1 MGMAGLSLPSLPSGP
16 QPLSYL
22 GQTGIN
28 QQNTAPNASLGAS
41 AAQNPL
47 GNISPFSVSPTQ
59 QPSSQAGTLG
69 NPAGLANPGTNQK
82 DAWRNQSYLNTLMQQ
97 QKMGIGNQFNQQM
110 TALAQPAAGYFNQL
124 TNLGSPYYQQ
134 QQRSSFES
142 GVQQNQNAAA
152 QARQQLAASGY
163 GYTPSGTTAAT
174 IGDMAQ
180 QGSQNLEQAFLQNL
194 FQNEQMQ
201 LAGAQGLG
209 QLAALFNPAP
219 LMGYSSPL
227 STQGETPAQLL
238 GGLGSLLG
246 AI

>member
-1 MGMAGLSLPSLPSGP
+1 MP
-16 QPLSYL
+16 QFNQ
-22 GQTGIN
+22 GQT
-28 QQNTAPNASLGAS
+28 NA
-41 AAQNPL
+41 NPL
-47 GNISPFSVSPTQ
+47 GSVSPFSVSPTQ
-59 QPSSQAGTLG
+59 VPSGQSGTIG
-69 NPAGLANPGTNQK
+69 NPVGLQNPGTNQK
-82 DAWRNQSYLNTLMQQ
+82 DASRNQSYLNTIMEQ
-97 QKMGIGNQFNQQM
+97 QKIGIGNQFNQQM

-152 QARQQLAASGY
+152 QARQQLGASGY
-163 GYTPSGTTAAT
+163 GYTPSGTAAAT

-227 STQGETPAQLL
+227 TTQGETPAQLL
-238 GGLGSLLG
+238 GGLGSLVGGIFG
-246 AI
+246 AGGV